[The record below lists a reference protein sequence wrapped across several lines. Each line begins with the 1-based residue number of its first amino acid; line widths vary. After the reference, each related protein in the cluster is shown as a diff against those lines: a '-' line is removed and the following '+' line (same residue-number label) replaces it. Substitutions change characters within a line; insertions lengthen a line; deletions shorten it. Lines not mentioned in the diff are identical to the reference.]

1 MDLDAIKSRLNQ
13 LQNTQTNAFWKPQPG
28 KSQVRIVPYK
38 HDKNNPFSELF
49 FHYSLVPNK
58 TVLSPLS
65 YGRPDPVQQF
75 ADKLKSTGNKDEW
88 IQGKRIEP
96 KMRTFVP
103 VVVRGEE
110 NEGVKFWGFGKTV
123 YQELLGIIADPD
135 YGDIS
140 DATTGRD
147 IVVERQTPAEAG
159 NQYGKTTIRVKP
171 NVTALSDDSN
181 LLQRLLDEQPDIK
194 ELYQEPTFDELKSHL
209 SNFLN
214 PSDSTEETT
223 EKEPEMVTTEGSSN
237 VEDDFDKLFNSYT
250 VRWGELVSS
259 FSGSPNF

>member
-28 KSQVRIVPYK
+28 KSQIRIVPYK
-38 HDKNNPFSELF
+38 YDKNNPFSELF

-110 NEGVKFWGFGKTV
+110 SEGVKFWGFGKTV

-181 LLQRLLDEQPDIK
+181 SLTKLLDEQPDIK
-194 ELYQEPTFDELKSHL
+194 ELYNEPTFDELKEHL

-223 EKEPEMVTTEGSSN
+223 EKEPEMVAAEGSSN
-237 VEDDFDKLFNSYT
+237 VEDDFDKLFNS
-250 VRWGELVSS
+250 
-259 FSGSPNF
+259 

>member
-28 KSQVRIVPYK
+28 KSQIRIVPYK
-38 HDKNNPFSELF
+38 FDKNNPFSELF

-110 NEGVKFWGFGKTV
+110 SEGVKFWGFGKTV

-140 DATTGRD
+140 DSLTGRD

-171 NVTALSDDSN
+171 NVTALSEDSDQ
-181 LLQRLLDEQPDIK
+181 LTKLLDEQPELK
-194 ELYQEPTFDELKSHL
+194 ELYNEPTFDELKSHL

-214 PSDSTEETT
+214 PSDNAGSETSTES
-223 EKEPEMVTTEGSSN
+223 EPEMVTTEASSN
-237 VEDDFDKLFNSYT
+237 VEDDFDKLFNS
-250 VRWGELVSS
+250 
-259 FSGSPNF
+259 

>member
-38 HDKNNPFSELF
+38 HDKSNPFSELF

-58 TVLSPLS
+58 TVISPLS
-65 YGRPDPVQQF
+65 FGRPDPVQQF

-110 NEGVKFWGFGKTV
+110 SEGVKFWGFGKTV

-140 DATTGRD
+140 DATAGRD
-147 IVVERQTPAEAG
+147 ITVERQTPAEAG

-171 NVTALSDDSN
+171 NVTSLSDNSD
-181 LLQRLLDEQPDIK
+181 LLTKLLDEQPNIN
-194 ELYQEPTFDELKSHL
+194 ELYNEPTFDELKGHL

-223 EKEPEMVTTEGSSN
+223 EKEPEMVTTEASSN
-237 VEDDFDKLFNSYT
+237 VEDDFDKLFNS
-250 VRWGELVSS
+250 
-259 FSGSPNF
+259 

>member
-28 KSQVRIVPYK
+28 KSQIRIVPYK
-38 HDKNNPFSELF
+38 YDKNNPFSELF

-110 NEGVKFWGFGKTV
+110 SEGVKFWGFGKTV

-223 EKEPEMVTTEGSSN
+223 EKEPEMVTTEASSN
-237 VEDDFDKLFNSYT
+237 VEDDFDKLFNS
-250 VRWGELVSS
+250 
-259 FSGSPNF
+259 

>member
-1 MDLDAIKSRLNQ
+1 MDIDAIKSRLNQ
-13 LQNTQTNAFWKPQPG
+13 LQNTTSNNFWKPQPG
-28 KSQVRIVPYK
+28 KSQVRIVPYT

-65 YGRPDPVQQF
+65 FGRPDPVQQF
-75 ADKLKSTGNKDEW
+75 ADKLKSSGNKDEW

-110 NEGVKFWGFGKTV
+110 SEGV
-123 YQELLGIIADPD
+123 IADPD

-140 DATTGRD
+140 DATVGRD

-171 NVTALSDDSN
+171 NQTPLADDSE
-181 LLQRLLDEQPDIK
+181 LLEKLLNGQPNIG
-194 ELYQEPTFDELKSHL
+194 ELYNEPTFDELKEHL
-209 SNFLN
+209 SRFLN
-214 PSDSTEETT
+214 PTDNDSSGTP
-223 EKEPEMVTTEGSSN
+223 EPEMVTTKASSK
-237 VEDDFDKLFNSYT
+237 VEDDFDKLFNS
-250 VRWGELVSS
+250 
-259 FSGSPNF
+259 

>member
-38 HDKNNPFSELF
+38 FDKNNPFSELF

-110 NEGVKFWGFGKTV
+110 SEGVKFWGFGKTV
-123 YQELLGIIADPD
+123 YQELLGILADPD

-140 DATTGRD
+140 DSTAGRD
-147 IVVERQTPAEAG
+147 ITVERQTPAEAG

-181 LLQRLLDEQPDIK
+181 LLQKLLDEQPDIK
-194 ELYQEPTFDELKSHL
+194 ELYQEPTFDELKEHL

-223 EKEPEMVTTEGSSN
+223 EKEPEMVTTEASSN
-237 VEDDFDKLFNSYT
+237 VEDDFDKLFNS
-250 VRWGELVSS
+250 
-259 FSGSPNF
+259 

>member
-28 KSQVRIVPYK
+28 KSQIRIVPYK
-38 HDKNNPFSELF
+38 HDKANPFSELF

-110 NEGVKFWGFGKTV
+110 SEGVKFWGFGKTV

-140 DATTGRD
+140 DSTAGRD
-147 IVVERQTPAEAG
+147 ITVERQTPAEAG

-171 NVTALSDDSN
+171 NVTALSEDSDQ
-181 LLQRLLDEQPDIK
+181 LTKLLDEQPELK
-194 ELYQEPTFDELKSHL
+194 ELYNEPTFDELKSHL

-214 PSDSTEETT
+214 PSDATDETSTES
-223 EKEPEMVTTEGSSN
+223 EPEMVTTEASSN
-237 VEDDFDKLFNSYT
+237 VEDDFDKLFNS
-250 VRWGELVSS
+250 
-259 FSGSPNF
+259 

>member
-38 HDKNNPFSELF
+38 HDKSNPFSELF

-58 TVLSPLS
+58 TVISPLS

-140 DATTGRD
+140 DATAGRD
-147 IVVERQTPAEAG
+147 ITVERQTPAEAG

-171 NVTALSDDSN
+171 NVTSLSDNSD
-181 LLQRLLDEQPDIK
+181 LLTKLLDEQPNLN
-194 ELYQEPTFDELKSHL
+194 ELYNEPTFDELKSHL

-223 EKEPEMVTTEGSSN
+223 EKEPEMVTTEASSN
-237 VEDDFDKLFNSYT
+237 VEDDFDKLFNS
-250 VRWGELVSS
+250 
-259 FSGSPNF
+259 

>member
-28 KSQVRIVPYK
+28 KSQIRIVPYK
-38 HDKNNPFSELF
+38 YDKNNPFSELF

-110 NEGVKFWGFGKTV
+110 SEGVKFWGFGKTV

-140 DATTGRD
+140 DSLTGRD

-171 NVTALSDDSN
+171 NVTALSEDSDQ
-181 LLQRLLDEQPDIK
+181 LTRLLEEQPELK
-194 ELYQEPTFDELKSHL
+194 ELYNEPTFDELKSHL

-214 PSDSTEETT
+214 PSDNAGSETPTES
-223 EKEPEMVTTEGSSN
+223 EPEMVTTEASSN
-237 VEDDFDKLFNSYT
+237 VEDDFDKLFNS
-250 VRWGELVSS
+250 
-259 FSGSPNF
+259 

>member
-28 KSQVRIVPYK
+28 KSQIRIVPYK

-223 EKEPEMVTTEGSSN
+223 EKEPEMVTTEASSN
-237 VEDDFDKLFNSYT
+237 VEDDFDKLFNS
-250 VRWGELVSS
+250 
-259 FSGSPNF
+259 

>member
-38 HDKNNPFSELF
+38 FDKNNPFSELF

-110 NEGVKFWGFGKTV
+110 SEGVKFWGFGKTV

-237 VEDDFDKLFNSYT
+237 VEDDFDKLFNS
-250 VRWGELVSS
+250 
-259 FSGSPNF
+259 

>member
-28 KSQVRIVPYK
+28 KSQIRIVPYK
-38 HDKNNPFSELF
+38 FDKNNPFSELF

-110 NEGVKFWGFGKTV
+110 SEGVKFWGFGKTV

-194 ELYQEPTFDELKSHL
+194 ELYNEPTFDELKNHL

-223 EKEPEMVTTEGSSN
+223 GKEPEMVATEGSSN
-237 VEDDFDKLFNSYT
+237 VEDDFDKLFNS
-250 VRWGELVSS
+250 
-259 FSGSPNF
+259 

>member
-38 HDKNNPFSELF
+38 FDKNNPFSELF

-110 NEGVKFWGFGKTV
+110 SEGVKFWGFGKTV

-140 DATTGRD
+140 DSTAGRD
-147 IVVERQTPAEAG
+147 ITVERQTPAEAG

-181 LLQRLLDEQPDIK
+181 LLERLLDEQPDIK
-194 ELYQEPTFDELKSHL
+194 ELYMNQLLMS
-209 SNFLN
+209 
-214 PSDSTEETT
+214 
-223 EKEPEMVTTEGSSN
+223 
-237 VEDDFDKLFNSYT
+237 
-250 VRWGELVSS
+250 
-259 FSGSPNF
+259 

>member
-28 KSQVRIVPYK
+28 KSQIRIVPYL

-110 NEGVKFWGFGKTV
+110 SEGVKFWGFGKTV

-140 DATTGRD
+140 DSTTGRD

-181 LLQRLLDEQPDIK
+181 LLQKLLDEQPDIK
-194 ELYQEPTFDELKSHL
+194 ELYSEPTFDELKEHL

-223 EKEPEMVTTEGSSN
+223 EKEPEMVTTEASSN
-237 VEDDFDKLFNSYT
+237 VEDDFDKLFNS
-250 VRWGELVSS
+250 
-259 FSGSPNF
+259 

>member
-49 FHYSLVPNK
+49 FHYSLVANK

-75 ADKLKSTGNKDEW
+75 ADKLKGSGNKDEW

-110 NEGVKFWGFGKTV
+110 SEGVKFWGFGKTV
-123 YQELLGIIADPD
+123 YQELLSIIADPD

-140 DATTGRD
+140 DSTNGRD

-181 LLQRLLDEQPDIK
+181 LLERLLDEQPDIK
-194 ELYQEPTFDELKSHL
+194 ELYNEPTFDELKEHL

-214 PSDSTEETT
+214 PSDNDGGNEDS
-223 EKEPEMVTTEGSSN
+223 KEPEMVTTEASAN
-237 VEDDFDKLFNSYT
+237 VEDDFDKLFNS
-250 VRWGELVSS
+250 
-259 FSGSPNF
+259 